1 MTLMERQRVV
11 SLQSTKTNTH
21 TMINSMQFISDL
33 AVGIQDI
40 LIDDGMFFENDVL
53 TQLTI
58 HSAIAETL
66 SESSPT
72 ELLCTKEFS
81 EGIVDHLIIDEVLQ
95 GETGAGSNMFIA
107 KAIAELITLKLRSYN
122 ASTFNIQYP

>member
-1 MTLMERQRVV
+1 
-11 SLQSTKTNTH
+11 
-21 TMINSMQFISDL
+21 MINSMQFISDL
-33 AVGIQDI
+33 AVDIQDI
-40 LIDDGMFFENDVL
+40 LVDDGMFFENDVL

-58 HSAIAETL
+58 HSAIAQTL

-72 ELLCTKEFS
+72 ELMCTKEFS
-81 EGIVDHLIIDEVLQ
+81 EGIVDHLIIDEVLH

-107 KAIAELITLKLRSYN
+107 KSIASLITLKLRSYN